1 MAYTAK
7 ITWSTQTRN
16 IRDLKTWNKNP
27 RKISKDKIE
36 KLREKIIAR
45 GFHDVIVID
54 MDNTILSGNQRKSI
68 LLELGIET
76 VTVLIP
82 ERALTEQERDA
93 VALES
98 NKHDGEWDFELL
110 KSFDFDLLSDIGFSD
125 IELKFFDEDMKV
137 EEEDFNEKEEL
148 KKITNPLTKLGDV
161 ILLGKHKLI
170 CGDSTNPNVLKK
182 LFGEEKAS
190 MIYSDPV
197 YNIKIDY
204 NGGVGG
210 KKNYGGS
217 VNDSRTDTEY
227 YEFIRKSLSSAL
239 SVSNKD
245 LHVFYWCD
253 ESYIWLFQT
262 LYREFNIQNK
272 RVCMWVKN
280 GQNPTPTVAFNKCY
294 EPCVYGT
301 IGSPFLHSSSQSL
314 NEVLNSETSTGND
327 LLDEIQ
333 NIWTE
338 KRLPSKDY
346 EHATSKPPKLHEKAI
361 KRCTRPND
369 IILDSFSGSGSTLI
383 SAHQLGRRVYGV
395 ELEPAFCDLIM
406 RRFEKLT
413 GIKPIII
420 ASHEA
425 QTSGE

>member
-1 MAYTAK
+1 MATK
-7 ITWSTQTRN
+7 LTVEHVSTGILNVAQY
-16 IRDLKTWNKNP
+16 NP
-27 RKISKDKIE
+27 RKHSDKQKEDLKESIKRFGLVDPIICNGSPERKNIVIGGHFRLKVAKELGFTEVPVVYVDLPDIE
-36 KLREKIIAR
+36 KEKELNIR
-45 GFHDVIVID
+45 LNK
-54 MDNTILSGNQRKSI
+54 NT
-68 LLELGIET
+68 
-76 VTVLIP
+76 
-82 ERALTEQERDA
+82 
-93 VALES
+93 
-98 NKHDGEWDFELL
+98 GEWDFELL

-125 IELKFFDEDMKV
+125 LELKFFEEDMEVK
-137 EEEDFNEKEEL
+137 EEDFDEKEEL
-148 KKITNPLTKLGDV
+148 KKITDPLTKLGDV

-170 CGDSTNPNVLKK
+170 CGDSTDPNVLKK
-182 LFGEEKAS
+182 LFGDEKAS

-204 NGGVGG
+204 NGGIGG
-210 KKNYGGS
+210 KQSYGGT
-217 VNDSRTDTEY
+217 VIDDRTDTEY
-227 YEFIRKSLSSAL
+227 YEFIKKSLASAL

-262 LYREFNIQNK
+262 LYRELGIQNK

-294 EPCVYGT
+294 EPCVYGA
-301 IGSPFLHSSSQSL
+301 IGSPFLHTSSQNL
-314 NEVLNSETSTGND
+314 NEIMNSNTTTGNN
-327 LLDEIQ
+327 LIEEVQ
-333 NIWTE
+333 SIWTE
-338 KRLPSKDY
+338 KRLSSKDY

-361 KRCTRPND
+361 KRCTKPND

-413 GIKPIII
+413 GIKPKIITN
-420 ASHEA
+420 HEA
-425 QTSGE
+425 A

>member
-1 MAYTAK
+1 MATK
-7 ITWSTQTRN
+7 LTVEHVSTGILN
-16 IRDLKTWNKNP
+16 IAQYNP
-27 RKISKDKIE
+27 RKHSDKQKEDLKESI
-36 KLREKIIAR
+36 KRFGLVDPIICNGAPER
-45 GFHDVIVID
+45 KNIVIGGHFR
-54 MDNTILSGNQRKSI
+54 LKVAK
-68 LLELGIET
+68 ELGFDEVPVVYVSLPDVEKEKELNIR
-76 VTVLIP
+76 L
-82 ERALTEQERDA
+82 
-93 VALES
+93 
-98 NKHDGEWDFELL
+98 NKNTGEWDFELL

-137 EEEDFNEKEEL
+137 KEEDFDVEKEL
-148 KKITNPLTKLGDV
+148 KKITNPLTKLGD
-161 ILLGKHKLI
+161 IIQLGKHRLI
-170 CGDSTNPNVLKK
+170 CGDSTDPNVLKK

-204 NGGVGG
+204 NGGIGG
-210 KKNYGGS
+210 KKSYGGS
-217 VNDSRTDTEY
+217 VVDNRTDTEY
-227 YEFIRKSLSSAL
+227 YEFIKKSLISAL

-262 LYREFNIQNK
+262 LYRELGIQNK

-294 EPCVYGT
+294 EPCVYGAM
-301 IGSPFLHSSSQSL
+301 GSPFLHSSSQNL
-314 NEVLNSETSTGND
+314 NEILNSETTTGNK
-327 LLDEIQ
+327 LIEEVQ

-338 KRLPSKDY
+338 KRLSSKDY
-346 EHATSKPPKLHEKAI
+346 EHATSKPPRLHEKAI
-361 KRCTRPND
+361 RRCTRPND

-383 SAHQLGRRVYGV
+383 SAHHLGRRVYGV

-413 GIKPIII
+413 GIKSKIITN
-420 ASHEA
+420 HEA
-425 QTSGE
+425 A